1 MTTLVTQPW
10 VAKVCALCFAA
21 LPKFNLLFPY
31 ALQFK
36 SSLVYPLIETSLTA
50 LDLPE
55 YLSNVKLSGLVVDV
69 ASVALGSAFSGWAL
83 TNDRG

>member
-1 MTTLVTQPW
+1 MTSFVTHPW
-10 VAKVCALCFAA
+10 VAKVCAFCFAA
-21 LPKFNLLFPY
+21 LPEFNLLFPS
-31 ALQFK
+31 ALQFR

-69 ASVALGSAFSGWAL
+69 ASVALASAFSG
-83 TNDRG
+83 